1 MQIHFYMLYQ
11 TIININLVKDYQH
24 QLKTI
29 INQII
34 LLNNLYYLNINNQAV
49 NI

>member
-11 TIININLVKDYQH
+11 TIINITSIKDYQH